1 MRSDATAADR
11 GGFEQVYDAC
21 VIGGGPAGITVARA
35 LARGGAKV
43 ALMEAGGLEI
53 ELDSQDP
60 YVGENVGLDYFPL
73 DTSRLRFFGGTS
85 NHWAGWCRAM
95 EPVDFVPKSFN
106 RLSGWPISKLDLDP
120 YRAEA
125 DQILDVPNE
134 SEAPNLPFA
143 QSAYR
148 FHRFQFRWS
157 PPTRFGEKY
166 LDELTNSDRIDLW
179 LNANLVAMPMDE
191 AGTEVQ
197 GAVFKSYAPDDPGF
211 TVKARYYVLA
221 TGGVEN
227 ARLLLAM
234 DQQFPEGIGNRTDMV
249 GRFFCD
255 HPHFV
260 ISDVVLRQPQQER
273 EYFMP
278 TEEFLFENE
287 IMNFGLRLEPE
298 YHPPETGVADS
309 LIRGAAC
316 GRDFS
321 ERLAEKVLGR
331 ELANCDLGGIEAW
344 WNIRGEP
351 RPEPLAITRIA
362 FEQALNPD
370 SRVRLGTERDA
381 FGLRRPLLDWRMSEM
396 DVHTMRTAAMAYGAH
411 IAEQDIGRLK
421 LRDWLTA
428 EPAEIPGTAEDEV
441 GGKHHM
447 GTTRMSADPRDGVV
461 DGDCRVHGVDNLY
474 IGGSSVFSTPGHS
487 NPTYTLTQLAL
498 RLGDHLT
505 RRLTA

>member
-1 MRSDATAADR
+1 MRFDAAAADR
-11 GGFEQVYDAC
+11 GAFEQVYDVC
-21 VIGGGPAGITVARA
+21 VIGGGPAGITVSRV
-35 LARGGAKV
+35 LARQGAKV

-53 ELDSQDP
+53 ELETQDP
-60 YVGENVGLDYFPL
+60 YVGENIGQDYFPL

-85 NHWAGWCRAM
+85 NHWAGWCRTL
-95 EPVDFVPKSFN
+95 EPVDFTPKSYN
-106 RLSGWPISKLDLDP
+106 PLSGWPITKLDLDP
-120 YRAEA
+120 YREEA
-125 DQILDVPNE
+125 DEILDVPNE
-134 SEAPNLPFA
+134 SEAPNLPFK
-143 QSAYR
+143 QDAYR
-148 FHRFQFRWS
+148 FFRFQFRWS
-157 PPTRFGEKY
+157 PPTRFSEKY
-166 LDELTNSDRIDLW
+166 LEELTASEGIDLW
-179 LNANLVAMPMDE
+179 LNANLVAMPMD
-191 AGTEVQ
+191 APGAEVQ

-211 TVKARYYVLA
+211 TVKAKFFVLA
-221 TGGVEN
+221 TGGIEN
-227 ARLLLAM
+227 ARLLLAL
-234 DQQFPEGIGNRTDMV
+234 DQQFPEGIGNRADMV

-273 EYFMP
+273 EYFAP

-287 IMNFGLRLEPE
+287 ILNFGLRLEPE
-298 YHPPETGVADS
+298 YHPPETGPVDA
-309 LIRGAAC
+309 LLRGAAC

-331 ELANCDLGGIEAW
+331 ELANCDLGGVTDW
-344 WNIRGEP
+344 WSTRGAP
-351 RPEPLAITRIA
+351 RPEPAAITRIA

-370 SRVRLGTERDA
+370 SRVRLGTDRDA
-381 FGLRRPLLDWRMSEM
+381 FGLRRAALDWHMSER
-396 DVHTMRTAAMAYGAH
+396 DIHTMRTAAMAYGAH

-421 LRDWLTA
+421 MRDWLVA
-428 EPAEIPGTAEDEV
+428 EPAVIPGTDKDEV

-461 DGDCRVHGVDNLY
+461 NADCRVHGIDNLY

-505 RRLTA
+505 GRLAG